1 MENVCNEVLVKRAK
15 NTLLHSPVAKKLK
28 NPNFKYLFFMVLCGD
43 RDSGRSTRDK
53 SMFVL

>member
-1 MENVCNEVLVKRAK
+1 MENVCNEVLRKRAG
-15 NTLLHSPVAKKLK
+15 NTLLPAPVAKNLK
-28 NPNFKYLFFMVLCGD
+28 NPNFNYSFIMALCGD